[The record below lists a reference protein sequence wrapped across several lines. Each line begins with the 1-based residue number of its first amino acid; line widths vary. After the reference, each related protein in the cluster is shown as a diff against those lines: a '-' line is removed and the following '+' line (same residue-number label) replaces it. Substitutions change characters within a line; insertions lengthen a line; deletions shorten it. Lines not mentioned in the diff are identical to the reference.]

1 MARALPVMGAPSAP
15 PPPPAAPKRPVAPT
29 DKSVQIAVSGMH
41 CAACVGRVQ
50 AALDAAPG
58 VSSAVVN
65 LLTNSATVSYDPATV
80 APQALADR
88 ISATGY
94 AAELPRADESAVEE
108 QDRQEAAR
116 DAEYR
121 EYRNKGIAALVVG
134 LAMMLVPMGN
144 SMHSLEGAIAPW
156 VMLAATTAV
165 MLWAGRHFYARAWM
179 AARHG
184 SADMNTLISIG
195 TGAAYLYSL
204 AATVAPQWFMSG
216 GVAPDLYYEA
226 VVVIIALI
234 LVGNALE
241 ARAKGITARALK
253 RLVDLQPATAR
264 VKRDGTESEVPAASV
279 VRGDIVIVRP
289 GERIAVDGE
298 ITTGRSAIDES
309 MLTGEPMPVDKAP
322 GDKVTGGTVN
332 RTGAFELRATTV
344 GAESTLARIV
354 QMMRDAQATRAPIQ
368 RLADRIS
375 AIFVP
380 TVLVIALI
388 TFGTWYFFV
397 VSEGLVRAIAASV
410 AVLIIA
416 CPCAMGLA
424 VPTAVMVAT
433 GRGAEMGI
441 LIKGGAALERASQLT
456 TVVFDK
462 TGTITEGKPAVVHV
476 SVAPGV
482 EGRDDVLR
490 AAATLESWS
499 EHPLATAIVAEA
511 TRAAVAFEKATSF
524 EAVVGQG
531 AIGVAESR
539 ALAVGNAALMA
550 DWAVDV
556 TPLAEAAA
564 QQSSE
569 GRTVV
574 FVAQNGKLVGLIA
587 IADRI
592 KTSSAEAVRRLKAQ
606 GLHVVMLTGD
616 QRAAAESIARA
627 AGITEVV
634 AGVLPAGKRDE
645 IARRQKLGE
654 VVAMIGD
661 GINDGPALAQA
672 DVGMAIG
679 TGSGV
684 AVEAADVTLMR
695 PDLGAVADAV
705 ELSRATMA
713 TMRQNLFWAFA
724 YNSVGIPVAAGV
736 LYPAFGIQLS
746 PIIASAAMAMSSV
759 SVVTNSLRL
768 RRAVRR

>member
-1 MARALPVMGAPSAP
+1 MGAPSAP
-15 PPPPAAPKRPVAPT
+15 PLPPAAPKRAAAAT
-29 DKSVQIAVSGMH
+29 DQSVHVTVSGMH

-65 LLTNSATVSYDPATV
+65 LLTNSATISYDPALV

-88 ISATGY
+88 ISAIGY
-94 AAELPRADESAVEE
+94 AAELPRVDESAADE
-108 QDRQEAAR
+108 QDRQEVAR

-121 EYRNKGIAALVVG
+121 DYRNKGVAALIVG
-134 LAMMLVPMGN
+134 LGMMLVPMGSN
-144 SMHSLEGAIAPW
+144 MDGAVAPW
-156 VMLAATTAV
+156 IMLAATTTV
-165 MLWAGRHFYARAWM
+165 MLWAGRHFYARAWT

-184 SADMNTLISIG
+184 AADMNTLISIG

-204 AATVAPQWFMSG
+204 TATVAPHWFMRG
-216 GVAPDLYYEA
+216 GVAPDVYYEA

-264 VKRDGTESEVPAASV
+264 VRRGGEESDVPVASV
-279 VRGDIVIVRP
+279 MRGDIVIVRP
-289 GERIAVDGE
+289 GERIPVDGD
-298 ITTGRSAIDES
+298 ILVGRSAVDES
-309 MLTGEPMPVDKAP
+309 MLTGEPMPVDKMP
-322 GDKVTGGTVN
+322 GSKVTGGTVN
-332 RTGAFELRATTV
+332 RTGAFELIATTV

-380 TVLVIALI
+380 TVLVIALL
-388 TFGTWYFFV
+388 TFSTWYAFV
-397 VSEGLVRAIAASV
+397 GSEGLVRAIAASV

-433 GRGAEMGI
+433 GRGAELGI
-441 LIKGGAALERASQLT
+441 LIKGGAALERAAQLT

-476 SVAPGV
+476 SVAPSTAT
-482 EGRDDVLR
+482 RDDVLR
-490 AAATLESWS
+490 IAATIESWS

-511 TRAAVAFEKATSF
+511 TRSGVAVAKATSF
-524 EAVVGQG
+524 EAIAGQG
-531 AIGVAESR
+531 AIGVADGG
-539 ALAVGNAALMA
+539 AVAVGNAALMA
-550 DWAVDV
+550 DWSVDIS
-556 TPLAEAAA
+556 PLTEAAA
-564 QQSSE
+564 QQGSE

-574 FVAQNGKLVGLIA
+574 YVAQNGKLAGLIA

-592 KTSSAEAVRRLKAQ
+592 KPSSADAVRRLKAM

-634 AGVLPAGKRDE
+634 AGVLPQGKRDE
-645 IARRQKLGE
+645 ISRRQQAGE

-661 GINDGPALAQA
+661 GINDGPAIAQS

-679 TGSGV
+679 TGSGI

-695 PDLGAVADAV
+695 ADLGAVADTV

-724 YNSVGIPVAAGV
+724 YNAVGIPVAAGV

-746 PIIASAAMAMSSV
+746 PILASAAMALSSV

-768 RRAVRR
+768 RRAVRQ

>member
-1 MARALPVMGAPSAP
+1 MARALPVMGAQGA
-15 PPPPAAPKRPVAPT
+15 PPPPAAPRRAAAAT
-29 DKSVQIAVSGMH
+29 DKSVHVTVSGMH

-50 AALDAAPG
+50 AALDDAPG

-65 LLTNSATVSYDPATV
+65 LLTNSATISYDPATV

-88 ISATGY
+88 ISAIGY
-94 AAELPRADESAVEE
+94 AAELPRVDESVADEQE
-108 QDRQEAAR
+108 RQEVAR

-121 EYRNKGIAALVVG
+121 DYRNKGVAALIVG
-134 LAMMLVPMGN
+134 LGMMLVPMGSN
-144 SMHSLEGAIAPW
+144 MDGALAPW
-156 VMLAATTAV
+156 IMLAATTTV
-165 MLWAGRHFYARAWM
+165 MLWAGRHFYARAWT

-184 SADMNTLISIG
+184 AADMNTLISIG

-204 AATVAPQWFMSG
+204 AATVAPHWFMRG

-264 VKRDGTESEVPAASV
+264 VKRSGEDINVPVASV
-279 VRGDIVIVRP
+279 MRGDIVIVRP
-289 GERIAVDGE
+289 GERIPVDGD
-298 ITTGRSAIDES
+298 ILVGRSAVDES
-309 MLTGEPMPVDKAP
+309 MLTGEPMPVDKMP
-322 GDKVTGGTVN
+322 GSKVTGGTVN
-332 RTGAFELRATTV
+332 RTGAFELIATTV

-380 TVLVIALI
+380 TVLVIALL
-388 TFGTWYFFV
+388 TFSTWYAFV
-397 VSEGLVRAIAASV
+397 GSEGLVRAIAASV

-433 GRGAEMGI
+433 GRGAELGI
-441 LIKGGAALERASQLT
+441 LIKGGAALERAAQLT

-462 TGTITEGKPAVVHV
+462 TGTITEGMPAVVHV
-476 SVAPGV
+476 SVAPSTAS
-482 EGRDDVLR
+482 RDDVLR
-490 AAATLESWS
+490 IAATIESWS

-511 TRAAVAFEKATSF
+511 TRAGVVISKATSF
-524 EAVVGQG
+524 EAIAGQG
-531 AIGVAESR
+531 AIGVADGN
-539 ALAVGNAALMA
+539 AVAVGNAMLMA
-550 DWAVDV
+550 AWAVDIS
-556 TPLAEAAA
+556 PLTDAAS

-574 FVAQNGKLVGLIA
+574 YVAQKGKLAGLIA

-592 KTSSAEAVRRLKAQ
+592 KPSSADAVRRLKAM
-606 GLHVVMLTGD
+606 GLQVVMLTGD

-634 AGVLPAGKRDE
+634 AGMLPQGKRDE
-645 IARRQKLGE
+645 ISRRQQAGE

-661 GINDGPALAQA
+661 GINDGPALAQS

-695 PDLGAVADAV
+695 SDLGAVADAI

-724 YNSVGIPVAAGV
+724 YNAVGIPVAAGV
-736 LYPAFGIQLS
+736 LYPAFGLQLS
-746 PIIASAAMAMSSV
+746 PIFASAAMALSSV

-768 RRAVRR
+768 RRAVRQ

>member
-1 MARALPVMGAPSAP
+1 MARALPVIGAPSAP
-15 PPPPAAPKRPVAPT
+15 PPPPAAPKRAAAPT
-29 DKSVQIAVSGMH
+29 DKSVHVTVSGMH

-65 LLTNSATVSYDPATV
+65 LLTNSATISYDPATV

-88 ISATGY
+88 ISAIGY
-94 AAELPRADESAVEE
+94 AAELPRFDESAADE
-108 QDRQEAAR
+108 QDRQEVAR

-121 EYRNKGIAALVVG
+121 DYRNKGVAALIVG
-134 LAMMLVPMGN
+134 LGMMLVPMGR
-144 SMHSLEGAIAPW
+144 SMDGALTPW
-156 VMLAATTAV
+156 VMLIATTTV
-165 MLWAGRHFYARAWM
+165 MLWAGRHFYARAWT

-184 SADMNTLISIG
+184 AADMNTLISLG

-204 AATVAPQWFMSG
+204 CATVAPHWFMRG

-226 VVVIIALI
+226 VVVIIIALI

-264 VKRDGTESEVPAASV
+264 VRRGGEESDVPVASV
-279 VRGDIVIVRP
+279 VRGDVVIVRP
-289 GERIAVDGE
+289 GERIPVDGD
-298 ITTGRSAIDES
+298 IIAGRSAIDES
-309 MLTGEPMPVDKAP
+309 MLTGEPMPVSKTP
-322 GDKVTGGTVN
+322 GDSVTGGTVN
-332 RTGAFELRATTV
+332 STGAFELTATTV

-388 TFGTWYFFV
+388 TFGTWYAV
-397 VSEGLVRAIAASV
+397 VGSEGLVRAIAASV

-433 GRGAEMGI
+433 GRGAELGL
-441 LIKGGAALERASQLT
+441 LIKGGAALERAAQLT

-476 SVAPGV
+476 SVAPSTAT
-482 EGRDDVLR
+482 RDEVLR
-490 AAATLESWS
+490 IAATIESWS

-511 TRAAVAFEKATSF
+511 TRSGVAVAKATSF
-524 EAVVGQG
+524 EAIAGQG
-531 AIGVAESR
+531 AIGVSNGGAV
-539 ALAVGNAALMA
+539 AVGNAALMA
-550 DWAVDV
+550 DWSVDIS
-556 TPLAEAAA
+556 PLTEAAA

-569 GRTVV
+569 GRSVV
-574 FVAQNGKLVGLIA
+574 YVAQNGKLAGLVA

-592 KTSSAEAVRRLKAQ
+592 KPSSADAVRRLKAM

-645 IARRQKLGE
+645 ISRRQQAGA

-661 GINDGPALAQA
+661 GINDGPALAQS

-679 TGSGV
+679 AGSGI

-695 PDLGAVADAV
+695 ADLGAVADTI

-724 YNSVGIPVAAGV
+724 YNAVGIPVAAGA
-736 LYPAFGIQLS
+736 LYPWFGIQLS
-746 PIIASAAMAMSSV
+746 PILASAAMALSSV

>member
-1 MARALPVMGAPSAP
+1 MARALPVMGAQGA
-15 PPPPAAPKRPVAPT
+15 PPPPAAPRRAAAAT
-29 DKSVQIAVSGMH
+29 DKSVHVTVSGMH

-50 AALDAAPG
+50 AALDGAPG

-65 LLTNSATVSYDPATV
+65 LLTNSATISYDPATV

-88 ISATGY
+88 ISAIGY
-94 AAELPRADESAVEE
+94 AAELPRVDESVADEQE
-108 QDRQEAAR
+108 RQEVAR

-121 EYRNKGIAALVVG
+121 DYRNKGVAALIVG
-134 LAMMLVPMGN
+134 LGMMLVPMGSN
-144 SMHSLEGAIAPW
+144 MDGALAPW
-156 VMLAATTAV
+156 IMLAATTTV
-165 MLWAGRHFYARAWM
+165 MLWAGRHFYARAWT

-184 SADMNTLISIG
+184 AADMNTLISIG

-204 AATVAPQWFMSG
+204 AATVAPHWFMRG

-264 VKRDGTESEVPAASV
+264 VKRSGEDINVPVASV
-279 VRGDIVIVRP
+279 MRGDIVIVRP
-289 GERIAVDGE
+289 GERIPVDGD
-298 ITTGRSAIDES
+298 ILVGRSAVDES
-309 MLTGEPMPVDKAP
+309 MLTGEPMPVDKMP
-322 GDKVTGGTVN
+322 GSKVTGGTVN
-332 RTGAFELRATTV
+332 RTGAFELIATTV

-380 TVLVIALI
+380 TVLVIALL
-388 TFGTWYFFV
+388 TFSTWYAFV
-397 VSEGLVRAIAASV
+397 GSEGLVRAIAASV

-433 GRGAEMGI
+433 GRGAELGI
-441 LIKGGAALERASQLT
+441 LIKGGAALERAAQLT

-462 TGTITEGKPAVVHV
+462 TGTITEGMPAVVHV
-476 SVAPGV
+476 SVAPSTAS
-482 EGRDDVLR
+482 RDDVLR
-490 AAATLESWS
+490 IAATIESWS

-511 TRAAVAFEKATSF
+511 TRAGVVISKATSF
-524 EAVVGQG
+524 EAIAGQG
-531 AIGVAESR
+531 AIGVADDS
-539 ALAVGNAALMA
+539 AVAVGNAMLMA
-550 DWAVDV
+550 AWAVDIS
-556 TPLAEAAA
+556 PLTDAAS

-574 FVAQNGKLVGLIA
+574 YVAQKGKLAGLIA

-592 KTSSAEAVRRLKAQ
+592 KPSSADAVRRLRAM
-606 GLHVVMLTGD
+606 GLQVVMLTGD

-634 AGVLPAGKRDE
+634 AGMLPQGKRDE
-645 IARRQKLGE
+645 ISRRQQAGE

-661 GINDGPALAQA
+661 GINDGPALAQS

-695 PDLGAVADAV
+695 SDLGAVADAI

-724 YNSVGIPVAAGV
+724 YNAVGIPVAAGV
-736 LYPAFGIQLS
+736 LYPAFGLQLS
-746 PIIASAAMAMSSV
+746 PIFASAAMALSSV

-768 RRAVRR
+768 RRAVRQ

>member
-1 MARALPVMGAPSAP
+1 MARALPVIGAPSAP
-15 PPPPAAPKRPVAPT
+15 PPPPAAPKRAAAPT
-29 DKSVQIAVSGMH
+29 DKSVHVTVSGMH

-65 LLTNSATVSYDPATV
+65 LLTNSATISYDPATV

-88 ISATGY
+88 ISAIGY
-94 AAELPRADESAVEE
+94 AAELPRFDESAADE

-121 EYRNKGIAALVVG
+121 DYRNKGVAALLVG
-134 LAMMLVPMGN
+134 LGMMLVPMGR
-144 SMHSLEGAIAPW
+144 SMDGALTPW
-156 VMLAATTAV
+156 VMLIATTTV
-165 MLWAGRHFYARAWM
+165 MLWAGRHFYARAWT

-184 SADMNTLISIG
+184 AADMNTLISLG
-195 TGAAYLYSL
+195 TGAAYVYSL
-204 AATVAPQWFMSG
+204 CATVAPHWFMRG
-216 GVAPDLYYEA
+216 GVAPDVYYEA

-264 VKRDGTESEVPAASV
+264 VRRGGEESDVPVASV
-279 VRGDIVIVRP
+279 VRGDVVIVRP
-289 GERIAVDGE
+289 GERIPVDGD
-298 ITTGRSAIDES
+298 IIAGRSAIDES
-309 MLTGEPMPVDKAP
+309 MLTGEPMPVSKTP
-322 GDKVTGGTVN
+322 GDSVTGGTVN
-332 RTGAFELRATTV
+332 STGAFELTATTV

-388 TFGTWYFFV
+388 TFGTWYAV
-397 VSEGLVRAIAASV
+397 VGSEGLVRAIAASV

-433 GRGAEMGI
+433 GRGAELGL
-441 LIKGGAALERASQLT
+441 LIKGGAALERAAQLT

-476 SVAPGV
+476 SVAPSTAT
-482 EGRDDVLR
+482 RDEVLR
-490 AAATLESWS
+490 IAATIESWS

-511 TRAAVAFEKATSF
+511 TRSGVAVAKATSF
-524 EAVVGQG
+524 EAIAGQG
-531 AIGVAESR
+531 AIGVSNGGAV
-539 ALAVGNAALMA
+539 AVGNAALMA
-550 DWAVDV
+550 DWSVDIS
-556 TPLAEAAA
+556 PLTEAAA

-574 FVAQNGKLVGLIA
+574 YVAQNGKLAGLVA

-592 KTSSAEAVRRLKAQ
+592 KPSSADAVRRLKAM

-645 IARRQKLGE
+645 ISRRQQAGA

-661 GINDGPALAQA
+661 GINDGPALSQS

-679 TGSGV
+679 AGSGI

-695 PDLGAVADAV
+695 ADLGAVADTI

-724 YNSVGIPVAAGV
+724 YNAVGIPVAAGA
-736 LYPAFGIQLS
+736 LYPWFGIQLS
-746 PIIASAAMAMSSV
+746 PILASAAMALSSV

>member
-1 MARALPVMGAPSAP
+1 MARALPVIGAPSAP
-15 PPPPAAPKRPVAPT
+15 PPPPAAPKRAAAPT
-29 DKSVQIAVSGMH
+29 DKSVHVTVSGMH

-65 LLTNSATVSYDPATV
+65 LLTNSATISYDPATV

-88 ISATGY
+88 ISAIGY
-94 AAELPRADESAVEE
+94 AAELPRFDESAADE
-108 QDRQEAAR
+108 QDRQEVAR

-121 EYRNKGIAALVVG
+121 DYRNKGVAALIVG
-134 LAMMLVPMGN
+134 LGMMLVPMGR
-144 SMHSLEGAIAPW
+144 SMDGALTPW
-156 VMLAATTAV
+156 VMLIATTTV
-165 MLWAGRHFYARAWM
+165 MLWAGRHFYARAWT

-184 SADMNTLISIG
+184 AADMNTLISLG

-204 AATVAPQWFMSG
+204 CATVAPHWFMRG

-264 VKRDGTESEVPAASV
+264 VRRGGEESDVPVASV
-279 VRGDIVIVRP
+279 VRGDVVIVRP
-289 GERIAVDGE
+289 GERIPVDGD
-298 ITTGRSAIDES
+298 IIAGRSAIDES
-309 MLTGEPMPVDKAP
+309 MLTGEPMPVSKTP
-322 GDKVTGGTVN
+322 GDSVTGGTVN
-332 RTGAFELRATTV
+332 STGAFELTATTV

-388 TFGTWYFFV
+388 TFGTWYAV
-397 VSEGLVRAIAASV
+397 VGSEGLVRAIAASV

-433 GRGAEMGI
+433 GRGAELGL
-441 LIKGGAALERASQLT
+441 LIKGGAALERAAQLT

-476 SVAPGV
+476 SVAPSTAT
-482 EGRDDVLR
+482 RDEVLR
-490 AAATLESWS
+490 IAATIESWS

-511 TRAAVAFEKATSF
+511 TRSGVAVAKATSF
-524 EAVVGQG
+524 EAIAGQG
-531 AIGVAESR
+531 AIGVSNGGAV
-539 ALAVGNAALMA
+539 AVGNAALMA
-550 DWAVDV
+550 DWSVDIS
-556 TPLAEAAA
+556 PLTEAAA

-569 GRTVV
+569 GRSVV
-574 FVAQNGKLVGLIA
+574 YVAQNGKLAGLVA

-592 KTSSAEAVRRLKAQ
+592 KPSSADAVRRLKAM

-645 IARRQKLGE
+645 ISRRQQAGA

-661 GINDGPALAQA
+661 GINDGPALAQS

-679 TGSGV
+679 AGSGI

-695 PDLGAVADAV
+695 ADLGAVADTI

-724 YNSVGIPVAAGV
+724 YNAVGIPVAAGA
-736 LYPAFGIQLS
+736 LYPWFGIQLS
-746 PIIASAAMAMSSV
+746 PILASAAMALSSV

>member
-1 MARALPVMGAPSAP
+1 MARALPVMGAQGA
-15 PPPPAAPKRPVAPT
+15 PPPPAAPRRAAAAT
-29 DKSVQIAVSGMH
+29 DKSVHVTVSGMH

-50 AALDAAPG
+50 AALDGAPG

-65 LLTNSATVSYDPATV
+65 LLTNSATISYDPATV

-88 ISATGY
+88 ISAIGY
-94 AAELPRADESAVEE
+94 AAELPRVDESVADEQE
-108 QDRQEAAR
+108 RQEVAR

-121 EYRNKGIAALVVG
+121 DYRNKGVAALIVG
-134 LAMMLVPMGN
+134 LGMMLVPMGSN
-144 SMHSLEGAIAPW
+144 MDGALAPW
-156 VMLAATTAV
+156 IMLAATTTV
-165 MLWAGRHFYARAWM
+165 MLWAGRHFYARAWT

-184 SADMNTLISIG
+184 AADMNTLISIG

-204 AATVAPQWFMSG
+204 AATVAPHWFMRG

-264 VKRDGTESEVPAASV
+264 VRRGSEESDVPVTSV
-279 VRGDIVIVRP
+279 MRGDIVIVRP
-289 GERIAVDGE
+289 GERIPVDGD
-298 ITTGRSAIDES
+298 ILVGRSAVDES
-309 MLTGEPMPVDKAP
+309 MLTGEPMPVDKMP
-322 GDKVTGGTVN
+322 GSKVTGGTVN
-332 RTGAFELRATTV
+332 RTGAFELIATTV

-380 TVLVIALI
+380 TVLVIALL
-388 TFGTWYFFV
+388 TFSTWYAFV
-397 VSEGLVRAIAASV
+397 GSEGLVRAIAASV

-433 GRGAEMGI
+433 GRGAELGI
-441 LIKGGAALERASQLT
+441 LIKGGAALERAAQLT

-462 TGTITEGKPAVVHV
+462 TGTITEGMPAVVHV
-476 SVAPGV
+476 SVAPSTAS
-482 EGRDDVLR
+482 RDDVLR
-490 AAATLESWS
+490 IAATIESWS

-511 TRAAVAFEKATSF
+511 TRAGVVISKATSF
-524 EAVVGQG
+524 EAIAGQG
-531 AIGVAESR
+531 AIGVADGS
-539 ALAVGNAALMA
+539 AVAVGNAMLMA
-550 DWAVDV
+550 AWAVDIS
-556 TPLAEAAA
+556 PLTDAAS

-574 FVAQNGKLVGLIA
+574 YVAQKGKLAGLIA

-592 KTSSAEAVRRLKAQ
+592 KPSSADAVRRLKAM
-606 GLHVVMLTGD
+606 GLQVVMLTGD

-634 AGVLPAGKRDE
+634 AGMLPQGKRDE
-645 IARRQKLGE
+645 ISRRQQAGE

-661 GINDGPALAQA
+661 GINDGPALAQS

-695 PDLGAVADAV
+695 SDLGAVADAI

-724 YNSVGIPVAAGV
+724 YNAVGIPVAAGV
-736 LYPAFGIQLS
+736 LYPAFGLQLS
-746 PIIASAAMAMSSV
+746 PIFASAAMALSSV

-768 RRAVRR
+768 RRAVRQ

>member
-1 MARALPVMGAPSAP
+1 MARALPVIGAPSAP
-15 PPPPAAPKRPVAPT
+15 PPPPAAPKRAAAPT
-29 DKSVQIAVSGMH
+29 DKSVHVTVSGMH

-65 LLTNSATVSYDPATV
+65 LLTNSATISYDPATV

-88 ISATGY
+88 ISAIGY
-94 AAELPRADESAVEE
+94 AAELPRFDESAADE

-121 EYRNKGIAALVVG
+121 DYRNKGVAALLVG
-134 LAMMLVPMGN
+134 LGMMLVPMGR
-144 SMHSLEGAIAPW
+144 SMDGALTPW
-156 VMLAATTAV
+156 VMLIATTTV
-165 MLWAGRHFYARAWM
+165 MLWAGRHFYARAWT

-184 SADMNTLISIG
+184 AADMNTLISLG

-204 AATVAPQWFMSG
+204 CATVAPHWFMRG

-264 VKRDGTESEVPAASV
+264 VRRGGEESDVPVASV
-279 VRGDIVIVRP
+279 VRGDVVIVRP
-289 GERIAVDGE
+289 GERIPVDGD
-298 ITTGRSAIDES
+298 IIAGRSAIDES
-309 MLTGEPMPVDKAP
+309 MLTGEPMPVSKTP
-322 GDKVTGGTVN
+322 GDSVTGGTVN
-332 RTGAFELRATTV
+332 STGAFELTATTV

-388 TFGTWYFFV
+388 TFGTWYAV
-397 VSEGLVRAIAASV
+397 VGSEGLVRAIAASV

-433 GRGAEMGI
+433 GRGAELGL
-441 LIKGGAALERASQLT
+441 LIKGGAALERAAQLT

-476 SVAPGV
+476 SVAPSTAT
-482 EGRDDVLR
+482 RDEVLR
-490 AAATLESWS
+490 IAATIESWS

-511 TRAAVAFEKATSF
+511 TRSGVAVAKATSF
-524 EAVVGQG
+524 EAIAGQG
-531 AIGVAESR
+531 AIGVSNGGAV
-539 ALAVGNAALMA
+539 AVGNAALMA
-550 DWAVDV
+550 DWSVDIS
-556 TPLAEAAA
+556 PLTEAAA

-569 GRTVV
+569 GRSVV
-574 FVAQNGKLVGLIA
+574 YVAQNGKLAGLVA

-592 KTSSAEAVRRLKAQ
+592 KPSSADAVRRLKAM

-645 IARRQKLGE
+645 ISRRQQAGA

-661 GINDGPALAQA
+661 GINDGPALAQS

-679 TGSGV
+679 AGSGI

-695 PDLGAVADAV
+695 ADLGAVADTI

-724 YNSVGIPVAAGV
+724 YNAVGIPVAAGA
-736 LYPAFGIQLS
+736 LYPWFGIQLS
-746 PIIASAAMAMSSV
+746 PILASAAMALSSV

>member
-1 MARALPVMGAPSAP
+1 MARALPVIGAPSAP
-15 PPPPAAPKRPVAPT
+15 PPPPAAPKRAAAPT
-29 DKSVQIAVSGMH
+29 DKSVHVTVSGMH

-65 LLTNSATVSYDPATV
+65 LLTNSATISYDPATV

-88 ISATGY
+88 ISAIGY
-94 AAELPRADESAVEE
+94 AAELPRFDESAADE

-121 EYRNKGIAALVVG
+121 DYRNKGVAALLVG
-134 LAMMLVPMGN
+134 LGMMLVPMGR
-144 SMHSLEGAIAPW
+144 SMDGALTPW
-156 VMLAATTAV
+156 VMLIATTTV
-165 MLWAGRHFYARAWM
+165 MLWAGRHFYARAWT

-184 SADMNTLISIG
+184 AADMNTLISLG
-195 TGAAYLYSL
+195 TGAAYVYSL
-204 AATVAPQWFMSG
+204 CATVAPHWFMRG

-264 VKRDGTESEVPAASV
+264 VRRGGEESDVPVASV
-279 VRGDIVIVRP
+279 VRGDVVIVRP
-289 GERIAVDGE
+289 GERIPVDGD
-298 ITTGRSAIDES
+298 IIAGRSAIDES
-309 MLTGEPMPVDKAP
+309 MLTGEPMPVSKTP
-322 GDKVTGGTVN
+322 GDSVTGGTVN
-332 RTGAFELRATTV
+332 STGAFELTATTV

-388 TFGTWYFFV
+388 TFGTWYAV
-397 VSEGLVRAIAASV
+397 VGSEGLVRAIAASV

-433 GRGAEMGI
+433 GRGAELGL
-441 LIKGGAALERASQLT
+441 LIKGGAALERAAQLT

-476 SVAPGV
+476 SVAPSTAT
-482 EGRDDVLR
+482 RDEVLR
-490 AAATLESWS
+490 IAATIESWS

-511 TRAAVAFEKATSF
+511 TRSGVAVAKATSF
-524 EAVVGQG
+524 EAIAGQG
-531 AIGVAESR
+531 AIGVSNGGAV
-539 ALAVGNAALMA
+539 AVGNAALMA
-550 DWAVDV
+550 DWSVDIS
-556 TPLAEAAA
+556 PLTEAAA

-574 FVAQNGKLVGLIA
+574 YVAQNGKLAGLVA

-592 KTSSAEAVRRLKAQ
+592 KPSSADAVRRLKAM

-645 IARRQKLGE
+645 ISRRQQAGA

-661 GINDGPALAQA
+661 GINDGPALSQS

-679 TGSGV
+679 AGSGI

-695 PDLGAVADAV
+695 ADLGAVADTI

-724 YNSVGIPVAAGV
+724 YNAVGIPVAAGA
-736 LYPAFGIQLS
+736 LYPWFGIQLS
-746 PIIASAAMAMSSV
+746 PILASAAMALSSV

>member
-1 MARALPVMGAPSAP
+1 MARALPVIGAPSAP
-15 PPPPAAPKRPVAPT
+15 PPPPAAPKRAAAPT
-29 DKSVQIAVSGMH
+29 DKSVHVTVSGMH

-65 LLTNSATVSYDPATV
+65 LLTNSATISYDPATV

-88 ISATGY
+88 ISAIGY
-94 AAELPRADESAVEE
+94 AAELPRFDESAADE

-121 EYRNKGIAALVVG
+121 DYRNKGVAALLVG
-134 LAMMLVPMGN
+134 LGMMLVPMGR
-144 SMHSLEGAIAPW
+144 SMDGALTPW
-156 VMLAATTAV
+156 VMFIATTTV
-165 MLWAGRHFYARAWM
+165 MLWAGRHFYARAWT

-184 SADMNTLISIG
+184 AADMNTLITLG

-204 AATVAPQWFMSG
+204 CATVAPHWFMRG

-264 VKRDGTESEVPAASV
+264 VRRGGEESDVPVASV
-279 VRGDIVIVRP
+279 VRGDVVIVRP
-289 GERIAVDGE
+289 GERIPVDGD
-298 ITTGRSAIDES
+298 IIAGRSAIDES
-309 MLTGEPMPVDKAP
+309 MLTGEPMPVSKTP
-322 GDKVTGGTVN
+322 GDSVTGGTVN
-332 RTGAFELRATTV
+332 STGAFELTATTV

-388 TFGTWYFFV
+388 TFGTWYAV
-397 VSEGLVRAIAASV
+397 VGSEGLVRAIAASV

-433 GRGAEMGI
+433 GRGAELGL
-441 LIKGGAALERASQLT
+441 LIKGGAALERAAQLT

-476 SVAPGV
+476 SVAPSTAT
-482 EGRDDVLR
+482 RDEVLR
-490 AAATLESWS
+490 IAATIESWS

-511 TRAAVAFEKATSF
+511 TRSGVAVAKATSF
-524 EAVVGQG
+524 EAIAGQG
-531 AIGVAESR
+531 AIGVSNGGAV
-539 ALAVGNAALMA
+539 AVGNAALMA
-550 DWAVDV
+550 DWSVDIS
-556 TPLAEAAA
+556 PLTEAAA

-574 FVAQNGKLVGLIA
+574 YVAQNGKLAGLVA

-592 KTSSAEAVRRLKAQ
+592 KPSSADAVRRLKAM

-645 IARRQKLGE
+645 ISRRQQAGA

-661 GINDGPALAQA
+661 GINDGPALAQS

-679 TGSGV
+679 AGSGI

-695 PDLGAVADAV
+695 ADLGAVADTI

-724 YNSVGIPVAAGV
+724 YNAVGIPVAAGA
-736 LYPAFGIQLS
+736 LYPWFGIQLS
-746 PIIASAAMAMSSV
+746 PILASAAMALSSV

>member
-15 PPPPAAPKRPVAPT
+15 PPPPATPKRAAAPT
-29 DKSVQIAVSGMH
+29 DKSVHVAVSGMH

-65 LLTNSATVSYDPATV
+65 LLTNSATISYDPATV

-88 ISATGY
+88 ISAIGY
-94 AAELPRADESAVEE
+94 AAELPRFDESAADE
-108 QDRQEAAR
+108 QERQEAAR

-121 EYRNKGIAALVVG
+121 DYRNKGVAALLVG
-134 LAMMLVPMGN
+134 LGMMLVPMGRT
-144 SMHSLEGAIAPW
+144 MDGAMTPW
-156 VMLAATTAV
+156 VMLIATTTV
-165 MLWAGRHFYARAWM
+165 MLWAGRHFYARAWT

-184 SADMNTLISIG
+184 AADMNTLISLG

-204 AATVAPQWFMSG
+204 CATVAPHWFMRG

-253 RLVDLQPATAR
+253 RLIDLQPATAR
-264 VKRDGTESEVPAASV
+264 VRRGGEESDIPVAGV
-279 VRGDIVIVRP
+279 VRGDVVIVRP
-289 GERIAVDGE
+289 GERIPVDGD
-298 ITTGRSAIDES
+298 IIAGRSAIDES
-309 MLTGEPMPVDKAP
+309 MLTGEPMPVSKTP
-322 GDKVTGGTVN
+322 GDSVTGGTVN
-332 RTGAFELRATTV
+332 STGAFELTATTV

-388 TFGTWYFFV
+388 TFGTWYAV
-397 VSEGLVRAIAASV
+397 VGSEGLVRAIAASV

-433 GRGAEMGI
+433 GRGAELGL
-441 LIKGGAALERASQLT
+441 LIKGGAALERAAQLT

-476 SVAPGV
+476 SVAPSTAT
-482 EGRDDVLR
+482 RDEVLR
-490 AAATLESWS
+490 IAATIESWS

-511 TRAAVAFEKATSF
+511 TRSGVAVAKATSF
-524 EAVVGQG
+524 EAIAGQG
-531 AIGVAESR
+531 AIGVADGG
-539 ALAVGNAALMA
+539 AVAVGNAALMA
-550 DWAVDV
+550 DWSVDIS
-556 TPLAEAAA
+556 PLTEAAA

-574 FVAQNGKLVGLIA
+574 YVAQNGKLAGLVA

-592 KTSSAEAVRRLKAQ
+592 KPSSADAVRRLKAM

-645 IARRQKLGE
+645 ISRRQQAGA

-661 GINDGPALAQA
+661 GINDGPALAQS

-679 TGSGV
+679 TGSGI

-695 PDLGAVADAV
+695 ADLGAVADTI

-724 YNSVGIPVAAGV
+724 YNAVGIPVAAGA
-736 LYPAFGIQLS
+736 LYPWFGIQLS
-746 PIIASAAMAMSSV
+746 PILASAAMALSSV

>member
-1 MARALPVMGAPSAP
+1 MARALPVIGAPSAP
-15 PPPPAAPKRPVAPT
+15 PPPPAAPKRAAAPT
-29 DKSVQIAVSGMH
+29 DKSVHVTVSGMH

-65 LLTNSATVSYDPATV
+65 LLTNSATISYDPALV

-88 ISATGY
+88 ISAIGY
-94 AAELPRADESAVEE
+94 AAELPRFDESAADE

-121 EYRNKGIAALVVG
+121 DYRNKGVAALLVG
-134 LAMMLVPMGN
+134 LGMMLVPMER
-144 SMHSLEGAIAPW
+144 SMDGALTPW
-156 VMLAATTAV
+156 VMLIATTTV
-165 MLWAGRHFYARAWM
+165 MLWAGRHFYARAWT

-184 SADMNTLISIG
+184 AADMNTLISLG

-204 AATVAPQWFMSG
+204 CATVAPHWFMRG

-264 VKRDGTESEVPAASV
+264 VRRGGEESDVPVASV
-279 VRGDIVIVRP
+279 VRGDVVIVRP
-289 GERIAVDGE
+289 GERIPVDGD
-298 ITTGRSAIDES
+298 IIAGRSAIDES
-309 MLTGEPMPVDKAP
+309 MLTGEPMPVSKTP
-322 GDKVTGGTVN
+322 GDSVTGGTVN
-332 RTGAFELRATTV
+332 STGAFELTATTV

-388 TFGTWYFFV
+388 TFGTWYAV
-397 VSEGLVRAIAASV
+397 VGSEGLVRTIAASV

-433 GRGAEMGI
+433 GRGAELGL
-441 LIKGGAALERASQLT
+441 LIKGGAALERAAQLT

-476 SVAPGV
+476 SVAPSTAT
-482 EGRDDVLR
+482 RDEVLR
-490 AAATLESWS
+490 IAATIESWS

-511 TRAAVAFEKATSF
+511 TRSGVAVSKATSF
-524 EAVVGQG
+524 EAIAGQG
-531 AIGVAESR
+531 AIGVSNGGAV
-539 ALAVGNAALMA
+539 AVGNAALMA
-550 DWAVDV
+550 DWSVDIS
-556 TPLAEAAA
+556 PLTEAAA

-574 FVAQNGKLVGLIA
+574 YVAQNGKLAGLVA

-592 KTSSAEAVRRLKAQ
+592 KPSSADAVRRLKAM

-645 IARRQKLGE
+645 ISRRQQAGA

-661 GINDGPALAQA
+661 GINDGPALAQS

-679 TGSGV
+679 AGSGI

-695 PDLGAVADAV
+695 ADLGAVADTI

-724 YNSVGIPVAAGV
+724 YNAVGIPVAAGA
-736 LYPAFGIQLS
+736 LYPWFGIQLS
-746 PIIASAAMAMSSV
+746 PILASAAMALSSV

>member
-1 MARALPVMGAPSAP
+1 MARALPVIGAPSAP
-15 PPPPAAPKRPVAPT
+15 PPPPAAPKRAAAPT
-29 DKSVQIAVSGMH
+29 DKSVHVTVSGMH

-65 LLTNSATVSYDPATV
+65 LLTNSATISYDPATV

-88 ISATGY
+88 ISAIGY
-94 AAELPRADESAVEE
+94 AAELPRFDESAADE

-121 EYRNKGIAALVVG
+121 DYRNKGVAALLVG
-134 LAMMLVPMGN
+134 LGMMLVPMGR
-144 SMHSLEGAIAPW
+144 SMDGALTPW
-156 VMLAATTAV
+156 VMLIATTTV
-165 MLWAGRHFYARAWM
+165 MLWAGRHFYARAWT

-184 SADMNTLISIG
+184 AADMNTLITLG

-204 AATVAPQWFMSG
+204 CATVAPHWFMRG

-264 VKRDGTESEVPAASV
+264 VRRGGEESDVPVASV
-279 VRGDIVIVRP
+279 VRGDVVIVRP
-289 GERIAVDGE
+289 GERIPVDGD
-298 ITTGRSAIDES
+298 IIAGRSAIDES
-309 MLTGEPMPVDKAP
+309 MLTGEPMPVSKTP
-322 GDKVTGGTVN
+322 GDSVTGGTVN
-332 RTGAFELRATTV
+332 STGAFELTATTV

-388 TFGTWYFFV
+388 TFGTWYAV
-397 VSEGLVRAIAASV
+397 VGSEGLVRAIAASV

-433 GRGAEMGI
+433 GRGAELGL
-441 LIKGGAALERASQLT
+441 LIKGGAALERAAQLT

-476 SVAPGV
+476 SVAPSTAT
-482 EGRDDVLR
+482 RDEVLR
-490 AAATLESWS
+490 IAATIESWS

-511 TRAAVAFEKATSF
+511 TRSGVAVAKATSF
-524 EAVVGQG
+524 EAIAGQG
-531 AIGVAESR
+531 AIGVSNGGAV
-539 ALAVGNAALMA
+539 AVGNAALMA
-550 DWAVDV
+550 DWSVDIS
-556 TPLAEAAA
+556 PLTEAAA

-574 FVAQNGKLVGLIA
+574 YVAQNGKLAGLVA

-592 KTSSAEAVRRLKAQ
+592 KPSSADAVRRLKAM

-645 IARRQKLGE
+645 ISRRQQAGA

-661 GINDGPALAQA
+661 GINDGPALAQS

-679 TGSGV
+679 AGSGI

-695 PDLGAVADAV
+695 ADLGAVADTI

-724 YNSVGIPVAAGV
+724 YNAVGIPVAAGA
-736 LYPAFGIQLS
+736 LYPWFGIQLS
-746 PIIASAAMAMSSV
+746 PILASAAMALSSV

>member
-15 PPPPAAPKRPVAPT
+15 PPPPAAPKRAAAPT
-29 DKSVQIAVSGMH
+29 DKSVHVTVSGMH

-65 LLTNSATVSYDPATV
+65 LLTNSATISYDPATV

-88 ISATGY
+88 ISAIGY
-94 AAELPRADESAVEE
+94 AAELPRFDESAADE

-121 EYRNKGIAALVVG
+121 DYRNKGVAALLVG
-134 LAMMLVPMGN
+134 LGMMLVPMGR
-144 SMHSLEGAIAPW
+144 SMDGALTPW
-156 VMLAATTAV
+156 VMLIATTTV
-165 MLWAGRHFYARAWM
+165 MLWAGRHFYARAWT

-184 SADMNTLISIG
+184 AADMNTLISLG

-204 AATVAPQWFMSG
+204 CATVAPHWFMRG

-264 VKRDGTESEVPAASV
+264 VRRGGEESDVPVASV
-279 VRGDIVIVRP
+279 VRGDVVIVRP
-289 GERIAVDGE
+289 GERIPVDGD
-298 ITTGRSAIDES
+298 IIAGRSAIDES
-309 MLTGEPMPVDKAP
+309 MLTGEPMPVSKTP
-322 GDKVTGGTVN
+322 GDSVTGGTVN
-332 RTGAFELRATTV
+332 STGAFELTATTV

-388 TFGTWYFFV
+388 TFGTWYAV
-397 VSEGLVRAIAASV
+397 VGSEGLVRAIAASV

-433 GRGAEMGI
+433 GRGAELGL
-441 LIKGGAALERASQLT
+441 LIKGGAALERAAQLT

-476 SVAPGV
+476 SVAPSTAT
-482 EGRDDVLR
+482 RDEVLR
-490 AAATLESWS
+490 IAATIESWS

-511 TRAAVAFEKATSF
+511 TRSGVAVAKATSF
-524 EAVVGQG
+524 EAIAGQG
-531 AIGVAESR
+531 AIGVSNGGAV
-539 ALAVGNAALMA
+539 AVGNAALMA
-550 DWAVDV
+550 DWSVDIS
-556 TPLAEAAA
+556 PLTEAAA

-574 FVAQNGKLVGLIA
+574 YVAQNGKLAGLVA

-592 KTSSAEAVRRLKAQ
+592 KPSSADAVRRLKAM

-645 IARRQKLGE
+645 ISRRQQAGA

-661 GINDGPALAQA
+661 GINDGPALAQS

-679 TGSGV
+679 AGSGI

-695 PDLGAVADAV
+695 ADLGAVADTI

-724 YNSVGIPVAAGV
+724 YNAVGIPVAAGA
-736 LYPAFGIQLS
+736 LYPWFGIQLS
-746 PIIASAAMAMSSV
+746 PILASAAMALSSV

>member
-1 MARALPVMGAPSAP
+1 MARALPVIGAPSAP
-15 PPPPAAPKRPVAPT
+15 PPPPAAPKRAAAPT
-29 DKSVQIAVSGMH
+29 DKSVHVTVSGMH

-65 LLTNSATVSYDPATV
+65 LLTNSATISYDPATV

-88 ISATGY
+88 ISAIGY
-94 AAELPRADESAVEE
+94 AAELPRFDESAADE

-121 EYRNKGIAALVVG
+121 DYRNKGVAALLVG
-134 LAMMLVPMGN
+134 LGMMLVPMER
-144 SMHSLEGAIAPW
+144 SMDGALTPW
-156 VMLAATTAV
+156 VMLIATTTV
-165 MLWAGRHFYARAWM
+165 MLWAGRHFYARAWT

-184 SADMNTLISIG
+184 AADMNTLITLG

-204 AATVAPQWFMSG
+204 CATVAPHWFMRG

-264 VKRDGTESEVPAASV
+264 VRRGGEESDVPVASV
-279 VRGDIVIVRP
+279 VRGDVVIVRP
-289 GERIAVDGE
+289 GERIPVDGD
-298 ITTGRSAIDES
+298 IIAGRSAIDES
-309 MLTGEPMPVDKAP
+309 MLTGEPMPVSKTP
-322 GDKVTGGTVN
+322 GDSVTGGTVN
-332 RTGAFELRATTV
+332 STGAFELTATTV

-388 TFGTWYFFV
+388 TFGTWYAV
-397 VSEGLVRAIAASV
+397 VGSEGLVRAIAASV

-433 GRGAEMGI
+433 GRGAELGL
-441 LIKGGAALERASQLT
+441 LIKGGAALERAAQLT

-476 SVAPGV
+476 SVAPSTAT
-482 EGRDDVLR
+482 RDEVLR
-490 AAATLESWS
+490 IAATIESWS

-511 TRAAVAFEKATSF
+511 TRSGVAVAKATSF
-524 EAVVGQG
+524 EAIAGQG
-531 AIGVAESR
+531 AIGVSNGGAV
-539 ALAVGNAALMA
+539 AVGNAALMA
-550 DWAVDV
+550 DWSVDIS
-556 TPLAEAAA
+556 PLTEAAA

-574 FVAQNGKLVGLIA
+574 YVAQNGKLAGLVA

-592 KTSSAEAVRRLKAQ
+592 KPSSADAVRRLKAM

-645 IARRQKLGE
+645 ISRRQQAGA

-661 GINDGPALAQA
+661 GINDGPALAQS

-679 TGSGV
+679 AGSGI

-695 PDLGAVADAV
+695 ADLGAVADTI

-724 YNSVGIPVAAGV
+724 YNAVGIPVAAGA
-736 LYPAFGIQLS
+736 LYPWFGIQLS
-746 PIIASAAMAMSSV
+746 PILASAAMALSSV

>member
-1 MARALPVMGAPSAP
+1 MARALPVMGAQGAP
-15 PPPPAAPKRPVAPT
+15 PPPASPRRAAAAT
-29 DKSVQIAVSGMH
+29 DKSVHVTVSGMH

-50 AALDAAPG
+50 AALDDAPG

-65 LLTNSATVSYDPATV
+65 LLTNSATISYDPATV

-88 ISATGY
+88 ISAIGY
-94 AAELPRADESAVEE
+94 AAELPRVDESVADEQE
-108 QDRQEAAR
+108 RQEVAR

-121 EYRNKGIAALVVG
+121 DYRNKGVAALIVG
-134 LAMMLVPMGN
+134 LGMMLVPMGSN
-144 SMHSLEGAIAPW
+144 MDGALAPW
-156 VMLAATTAV
+156 IMLAATTTV
-165 MLWAGRHFYARAWM
+165 MLWAGRHFYARAWT

-184 SADMNTLISIG
+184 AADMNTLISIG

-204 AATVAPQWFMSG
+204 AATVAPHWFMRG

-264 VKRDGTESEVPAASV
+264 VKRSGEDINVPVASV
-279 VRGDIVIVRP
+279 MRGDIVIVRP
-289 GERIAVDGE
+289 GERIPVDGD
-298 ITTGRSAIDES
+298 ILVGRSAVDES
-309 MLTGEPMPVDKAP
+309 MLTGEPMPVDKMP
-322 GDKVTGGTVN
+322 GSKVTGGTVN
-332 RTGAFELRATTV
+332 RTGAFELIATTV

-380 TVLVIALI
+380 TVLVIALL
-388 TFGTWYFFV
+388 TFSTWYAFV
-397 VSEGLVRAIAASV
+397 GSEGLVRAIAASV

-433 GRGAEMGI
+433 GRGAELGI
-441 LIKGGAALERASQLT
+441 LIKGGAALERAAQLT

-462 TGTITEGKPAVVHV
+462 TGTITEGMPAVVHV
-476 SVAPGV
+476 SVAPSTAS
-482 EGRDDVLR
+482 RDDVLR
-490 AAATLESWS
+490 IAATIESWS

-511 TRAAVAFEKATSF
+511 TRAGVVISKATSF
-524 EAVVGQG
+524 EAIAGQG
-531 AIGVAESR
+531 AIGVADGN
-539 ALAVGNAALMA
+539 AVAVGNAMLMA
-550 DWAVDV
+550 AWAVDIS
-556 TPLAEAAA
+556 PLTDAAS

-574 FVAQNGKLVGLIA
+574 YVAQKGKLAGLIA

-592 KTSSAEAVRRLKAQ
+592 KPSSADAVRRLKAM
-606 GLHVVMLTGD
+606 GLQVVMLTGD

-634 AGVLPAGKRDE
+634 AGMLPQGKRDE
-645 IARRQKLGE
+645 ISRRQQAGE

-661 GINDGPALAQA
+661 GINDGPALAQS

-695 PDLGAVADAV
+695 SDLGAVADAI

-724 YNSVGIPVAAGV
+724 YNAVGIPVAAGV
-736 LYPAFGIQLS
+736 LYPAFGLQLS
-746 PIIASAAMAMSSV
+746 PIFASAAMALSSV

-768 RRAVRR
+768 RRAVRQ

>member
-1 MARALPVMGAPSAP
+1 MARALPVIGAPSAP
-15 PPPPAAPKRPVAPT
+15 PPPPAAPKRAAAPT
-29 DKSVQIAVSGMH
+29 DKSVHVTVSGMH

-65 LLTNSATVSYDPATV
+65 LLTNSATISYDPAMV

-88 ISATGY
+88 ISAIGY
-94 AAELPRADESAVEE
+94 AAELPRFDESAADE

-121 EYRNKGIAALVVG
+121 DYRNKGVAALLVG
-134 LAMMLVPMGN
+134 LGMMLVPMGR
-144 SMHSLEGAIAPW
+144 SMDGALTPW
-156 VMLAATTAV
+156 VMLIATTTV
-165 MLWAGRHFYARAWM
+165 MLWAGRHFYARAWT

-184 SADMNTLISIG
+184 AADMNTLISLG

-204 AATVAPQWFMSG
+204 CATVAPHWFMRG

-264 VKRDGTESEVPAASV
+264 VRRGGEESDVPVASV
-279 VRGDIVIVRP
+279 VRGDVVIVRP
-289 GERIAVDGE
+289 GERIPVDGD
-298 ITTGRSAIDES
+298 IIAGRSAIDES
-309 MLTGEPMPVDKAP
+309 MLTGEPMPVSKTP
-322 GDKVTGGTVN
+322 GDSVTGGTVN
-332 RTGAFELRATTV
+332 STGAFELTATTV

-388 TFGTWYFFV
+388 TFGTWYAV
-397 VSEGLVRAIAASV
+397 VGSEGLVRAIAASV

-433 GRGAEMGI
+433 GRGAELGL
-441 LIKGGAALERASQLT
+441 LIKGGAALERAAQLT

-476 SVAPGV
+476 SVAPSTAT
-482 EGRDDVLR
+482 RDEVLR
-490 AAATLESWS
+490 IAATIESWS

-511 TRAAVAFEKATSF
+511 TRSGVAVAKATSF
-524 EAVVGQG
+524 EAIAGQG
-531 AIGVAESR
+531 AIGVSNGGAV
-539 ALAVGNAALMA
+539 AVGNAALMA
-550 DWAVDV
+550 DWSVDIS
-556 TPLAEAAA
+556 PLTEAAA

-574 FVAQNGKLVGLIA
+574 YVAQNGKLAGLVA

-592 KTSSAEAVRRLKAQ
+592 KPSSADAVRRLKAM

-645 IARRQKLGE
+645 ISRRQQAGA

-661 GINDGPALAQA
+661 GINDGPALAQS

-679 TGSGV
+679 AGSGI

-695 PDLGAVADAV
+695 ADLGAVADTI

-724 YNSVGIPVAAGV
+724 YNAVGIPVAAGA
-736 LYPAFGIQLS
+736 LYPWFGIQLS
-746 PIIASAAMAMSSV
+746 PILASAAMALSSV

>member
-1 MARALPVMGAPSAP
+1 MARALPVIGAPSAP
-15 PPPPAAPKRPVAPT
+15 PPPPAAPKRAAAPT
-29 DKSVQIAVSGMH
+29 DKSVHVTVSGMH

-65 LLTNSATVSYDPATV
+65 LLTNSATISYDPATV

-88 ISATGY
+88 ISAIGY
-94 AAELPRADESAVEE
+94 AAELPRFDESAADE

-121 EYRNKGIAALVVG
+121 DYRNKGVAALLVG
-134 LAMMLVPMGN
+134 LGMMLVPMGR
-144 SMHSLEGAIAPW
+144 SMDGALTPW
-156 VMLAATTAV
+156 VMLIATTTV
-165 MLWAGRHFYARAWM
+165 MLWAGRHFYARAWT

-184 SADMNTLISIG
+184 AADMNTLISLG
-195 TGAAYLYSL
+195 TGAAYVYSL
-204 AATVAPQWFMSG
+204 CATVAPHWFMRG

-264 VKRDGTESEVPAASV
+264 VRRGGEESDVPVASV
-279 VRGDIVIVRP
+279 VRGDVVIVRP
-289 GERIAVDGE
+289 GERIPVDGD
-298 ITTGRSAIDES
+298 IIAGRSAIDES
-309 MLTGEPMPVDKAP
+309 MLTGEPMPVSKTP
-322 GDKVTGGTVN
+322 GDSVTGGTVN
-332 RTGAFELRATTV
+332 STGAFELTATTV

-388 TFGTWYFFV
+388 TFGTWYAV
-397 VSEGLVRAIAASV
+397 VGSEGLVRAIAASV

-433 GRGAEMGI
+433 GRGAELGL
-441 LIKGGAALERASQLT
+441 LIKGGAALERAAQLT

-476 SVAPGV
+476 SVAPSTAT
-482 EGRDDVLR
+482 RDEVLR
-490 AAATLESWS
+490 IAATIESWS

-511 TRAAVAFEKATSF
+511 TRSGVAVAKATSF
-524 EAVVGQG
+524 EAIAGQG
-531 AIGVAESR
+531 AIGVADGG
-539 ALAVGNAALMA
+539 AVAVGNAALMA
-550 DWAVDV
+550 DWSVDIS
-556 TPLAEAAA
+556 PLTEAAA

-574 FVAQNGKLVGLIA
+574 YVAQNGKLAGLVA

-592 KTSSAEAVRRLKAQ
+592 KPSSADAVRRLKAM

-645 IARRQKLGE
+645 ISRRQQAGA

-661 GINDGPALAQA
+661 GINDGPALSQS

-679 TGSGV
+679 AGSGI

-695 PDLGAVADAV
+695 ADLGAVADTI

-724 YNSVGIPVAAGV
+724 YNAVGIPVAAGA
-736 LYPAFGIQLS
+736 LYPWFGIQLS
-746 PIIASAAMAMSSV
+746 PILASAAMALSSV

>member
-1 MARALPVMGAPSAP
+1 MARALPVIGAPSAP
-15 PPPPAAPKRPVAPT
+15 PPPPAAPKRAAAPT
-29 DKSVQIAVSGMH
+29 DKSVHVTVSGMH

-65 LLTNSATVSYDPATV
+65 LLTNSATISYDPATV

-88 ISATGY
+88 ISAIGY
-94 AAELPRADESAVEE
+94 AAELPRFDESAADE

-121 EYRNKGIAALVVG
+121 DYRNKGVAALLVG
-134 LAMMLVPMGN
+134 LGMMLVPMGR
-144 SMHSLEGAIAPW
+144 SMDGALTPW
-156 VMLAATTAV
+156 VMLIATTTV
-165 MLWAGRHFYARAWM
+165 MLWAGRHFYARAWT

-184 SADMNTLISIG
+184 AADMNTLISLG

-204 AATVAPQWFMSG
+204 CATVAPHWFMRG

-264 VKRDGTESEVPAASV
+264 VRRGGEESDVPVASV
-279 VRGDIVIVRP
+279 VRGDVVIVRP
-289 GERIAVDGE
+289 GERIPVDGD
-298 ITTGRSAIDES
+298 IIAGRSAIDES
-309 MLTGEPMPVDKAP
+309 MLTGEPMPVSKTP
-322 GDKVTGGTVN
+322 GDSVTGGTVN
-332 RTGAFELRATTV
+332 STGAFELTATTV

-388 TFGTWYFFV
+388 TFGTWYAV
-397 VSEGLVRAIAASV
+397 VGSEGLVRAIAASV

-433 GRGAEMGI
+433 GRGAELGL
-441 LIKGGAALERASQLT
+441 LIKGGAALERAAQLT

-476 SVAPGV
+476 SVAPSTAT
-482 EGRDDVLR
+482 RDEVLR
-490 AAATLESWS
+490 IAATIESWS

-511 TRAAVAFEKATSF
+511 TRSGVAVAKATSF
-524 EAVVGQG
+524 EAIAGQG
-531 AIGVAESR
+531 AIGVSNGGAV
-539 ALAVGNAALMA
+539 AVGNAALMA
-550 DWAVDV
+550 DWSVDIS
-556 TPLAEAAA
+556 PLTEAAA

-574 FVAQNGKLVGLIA
+574 YVAQNGKLAGLVA

-592 KTSSAEAVRRLKAQ
+592 KPSSADAVRRLKAM

-645 IARRQKLGE
+645 ISRRQQAGA

-661 GINDGPALAQA
+661 GINDGPALAQS

-679 TGSGV
+679 AGSGI

-695 PDLGAVADAV
+695 ADLGAVADTI

-724 YNSVGIPVAAGV
+724 YNAVGIPVAAGA
-736 LYPAFGIQLS
+736 LYPWFGIQLS
-746 PIIASAAMAMSSV
+746 PILASAAMALSSV

>member
-1 MARALPVMGAPSAP
+1 MARALPVIGAPSAP
-15 PPPPAAPKRPVAPT
+15 PPPPAAPKRAAAPT
-29 DKSVQIAVSGMH
+29 DKSVHVTVSGMH

-65 LLTNSATVSYDPATV
+65 LLTNSATISYDPATV

-88 ISATGY
+88 ISAIGY
-94 AAELPRADESAVEE
+94 AAELPRFDESAADE

-121 EYRNKGIAALVVG
+121 DYRNKGVAALLVG
-134 LAMMLVPMGN
+134 LGMMLVPMGR
-144 SMHSLEGAIAPW
+144 SMDGALTPW
-156 VMLAATTAV
+156 VMLIATTTV
-165 MLWAGRHFYARAWM
+165 MLWAGRHFYARAWT

-184 SADMNTLISIG
+184 AADMNTLISLG

-204 AATVAPQWFMSG
+204 CATVAPHWFMRG

-241 ARAKGITARALK
+241 ARATGITARALK

-264 VKRDGTESEVPAASV
+264 VRRGGEESDVPVASV
-279 VRGDIVIVRP
+279 VRGDVVIVRP
-289 GERIAVDGE
+289 GERIPVDGD
-298 ITTGRSAIDES
+298 IIAGRSAIDES
-309 MLTGEPMPVDKAP
+309 MLTGEPMPVSKTP
-322 GDKVTGGTVN
+322 GDSVTGGTVN
-332 RTGAFELRATTV
+332 STGAFELTATTV

-388 TFGTWYFFV
+388 TFGTWYAV
-397 VSEGLVRAIAASV
+397 VGSEGLVRTIAASV

-433 GRGAEMGI
+433 GRGAELGL
-441 LIKGGAALERASQLT
+441 LIKGGAALERAAQLT

-476 SVAPGV
+476 SVAPSTAT
-482 EGRDDVLR
+482 RDEVLR
-490 AAATLESWS
+490 IAATIESWS

-511 TRAAVAFEKATSF
+511 TRSGVAVAKATSF
-524 EAVVGQG
+524 EAIAGQG
-531 AIGVAESR
+531 AIGVSNGGAV
-539 ALAVGNAALMA
+539 AVGNAALMA
-550 DWAVDV
+550 DWSVDIS
-556 TPLAEAAA
+556 PLTEAAA

-574 FVAQNGKLVGLIA
+574 YVAQNGKLAGLVA

-592 KTSSAEAVRRLKAQ
+592 KPSSADAVRRLKAM

-645 IARRQKLGE
+645 ISRRQQAGA

-661 GINDGPALAQA
+661 GINDGPALAQS

-679 TGSGV
+679 AGSGI

-695 PDLGAVADAV
+695 ADLGAVADTI

-724 YNSVGIPVAAGV
+724 YNAVGIPVAAGA
-736 LYPAFGIQLS
+736 LYPWFGIQLS
-746 PIIASAAMAMSSV
+746 PILASAAMALSSV